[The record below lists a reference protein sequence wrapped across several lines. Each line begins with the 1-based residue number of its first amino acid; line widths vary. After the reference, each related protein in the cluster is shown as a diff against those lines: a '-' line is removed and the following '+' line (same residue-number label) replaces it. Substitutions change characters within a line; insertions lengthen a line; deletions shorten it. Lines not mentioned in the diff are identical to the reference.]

1 MKMLVQQLRN
11 GIPQLWEVPVPQV
24 RAGYLLIQTTCSA
37 VSGGTENMLLRFGKS
52 NWLQK
57 ARQQPAQVRLVL
69 EKVQKDGLA
78 ATWASVKAKLET
90 PVAMGYCNAGRVIA
104 VGTGVTDFKV
114 GDRVASNGPHAQ
126 IVSVPQNLVQ
136 KIPDGV
142 SEEAAAFTPLAAI
155 ALHGIR
161 LAQPTFGETFVVLG
175 LGTVGNLAAQ
185 LLAQHGCKVI
195 GFDTDLRAVERAQKM
210 GIEAALLD
218 AVSAALVSGS
228 TNGLGADGVLIAT
241 ASEST
246 EPIRFAAEV
255 ARAGGRLVLIGTA
268 DIQIDRNLF
277 FKKELKFTVSSSYG
291 PGRYDPAYEEKG
303 QDYPAAQVRWTAG
316 RNFSAVL
323 QAMRSGNLQVEPL
336 IGDRLAIEDF
346 EQAYAGGGKAYG
358 TAVFRYS
365 PVEIALPEGDTEPK
379 NTVGEKPAGRG
390 IGVIGAGSFA
400 QGMLLPLLQK
410 EGVSVAAICSAG
422 GLSAGVAAKK
432 FGIGQAVSDARQLLS
447 DSAINSVFI
456 LTRHHQH
463 AQLTADA
470 LAAGKHVFV
479 EKPLAL
485 SEAELEQVTAAYAGT
500 SAQILTVG
508 FNRRFAPLG
517 GKMKALFPS
526 GSPLHLIYNINAG
539 ALPPGHWTADTETG
553 GGRLLGEVCHF
564 TDFALWLAGS
574 EVETVFALRSGG
586 PAGNENYAVTLHFR
600 SGATAVIN
608 YFTGGS
614 GRYQK
619 ERMEVHGLGQ
629 TAVLD
634 NWRRLEWWSGKAH
647 KVVRGRQDKGHRNL
661 LRAHLAAIAGGG
673 VVPISF
679 EELVH
684 STRVML
690 AAMQSVRMGRTERV

>member
-11 GIPQLWEVPVPQV
+11 GVPQLLEVPLPQV

-37 VSGGTENMLLRFGKS
+37 VSGGTENMLLRFGRS

-90 PVAMGYCNAGRVIA
+90 PVAMGYCNAGKVIA
-104 VGTGVTDFKV
+104 VGIGVTDFKV
-114 GDRVASNGPHAQ
+114 GDRVASNGPHGE

-142 SEEAAAFTPLAAI
+142 TDEAAAFTPLAAI

-185 LLAQHGCKVI
+185 LLVQNGCKVI
-195 GFDTDLRAVERAQKM
+195 GFDKDLRAVERAQKM
-210 GIEAALLD
+210 GIPAAVLD
-218 AVSAALVSGS
+218 AVSAAMVSNV

-241 ASEST
+241 ASESS
-246 EPIRFAAEV
+246 EPIRFATEA

-268 DIQIDRNLF
+268 DIQMDRNLF

-323 QAMRSGNLQVEPL
+323 ESMRSGALQVEPL
-336 IGDRLAIEDF
+336 IGDRMAIADY
-346 EQAYAGGGKAYG
+346 EQAYAGTGTNYG

-365 PVEIALPEGDTEPK
+365 PAEIALPQGNNKTK
-379 NTVGEKPAGRG
+379 NTAGLQPTGTG
-390 IGVIGAGSFA
+390 IGFIGAGSFA

-410 EGVSVAAICSAG
+410 EGVSVASICSAG

-432 FGIGQAVSDARQLLS
+432 FGIGLALSDAQQLLS

-470 LAAGKHVFV
+470 LTAGKHVFV

-485 SEAELEQVTAAYAGT
+485 SGAELEQVTAAYAGT
-500 SAQILTVG
+500 TAQILTVG
-508 FNRRFAPLG
+508 FNRRFAPLA
-517 GKMKALFPS
+517 GKLKALFS
-526 GSPLHLIYNINAG
+526 
-539 ALPPGHWTADTETG
+539 
-553 GGRLLGEVCHF
+553 
-564 TDFALWLAGS
+564 
-574 EVETVFALRSGG
+574 LRES
-586 PAGNENYAVTLHFR
+586 
-600 SGATAVIN
+600 
-608 YFTGGS
+608 
-614 GRYQK
+614 
-619 ERMEVHGLGQ
+619 
-629 TAVLD
+629 
-634 NWRRLEWWSGKAH
+634 
-647 KVVRGRQDKGHRNL
+647 
-661 LRAHLAAIAGGG
+661 AA
-673 VVPISF
+673 PD
-679 EELVH
+679 LQH
-684 STRVML
+684 
-690 AAMQSVRMGRTERV
+690 